1 MVYLKMESEGR
12 MRRVGER
19 EREDEEGW
27 RVGEEG
33 WRRLDRVLE
42 LGRVE
47 ERERGRGR
55 HEGSF

>member
-1 MVYLKMESEGR
+1 M
-12 MRRVGER
+12 
-19 EREDEEGW
+19 
-27 RVGEEG
+27 GEEG

-55 HEGSF
+55 HEGNF